1 MPLIKFN
8 RGGRNSP
15 PNGGALS
22 IASDQDILHF
32 LDPQGK
38 SKYVDAST
46 AIKNSDIY
54 SIVFQL
60 SSDLAN
66 GTLKASQPRAQG
78 ILDNPSSTSNAHAFW
93 QSMYTQL
100 LLGGEAFA
108 YRWRNRNGTDKTW
121 EYLRPSQVQPF
132 LLENGNGLIYNINF
146 DEPNVGI
153 MEAVP
158 QTNVIHI
165 RLASQNGGKTGISP
179 LQSLVNELQIKDKS
193 DELTL
198 SALARSL
205 IAPGVLKIQGGGLL
219 NATEK
224 ASRSRQFMKQSESSK
239 NGPIV
244 LDDLED
250 YTPLEIKSNVAQL
263 LSQVSWT
270 SAQIAKVYGVSDA
283 MLNGTG
289 DQQSSID
296 MIAGQ
301 YIRSLNRFASAIE
314 SELRNKLGSN
324 VHLDLR
330 SSIDPLGDSLA
341 SRIDTLQKDGTLAQN
356 QAQYVLKQFG
366 YLPDDLPEAKVAQTQ
381 AKPVQVISTKGG
393 ADSEEDDD

>member
-1 MPLIKFN
+1 MPLLRFN
-8 RGGRNSP
+8 RVGRNSP
-15 PNGGALS
+15 PSGTALS
-22 IASDQDILHF
+22 IADDQDILHF
-32 LDPQGK
+32 LDQQGNN
-38 SKYVDAST
+38 KYVDAST
-46 AIKNSDIY
+46 ALQNSDIY

-60 SSDLAN
+60 SSDLAS
-66 GTLKASQPRAQG
+66 GTLKATQPRAQG
-78 ILDNPSSTSNAHAFW
+78 ILDNPSATSNAHSFW
-93 QSMYTQL
+93 QSMYAQL

-121 EYLRPSQVQPF
+121 EYLRPSQIQPF
-132 LLENGNGLIYNINF
+132 LLADGNGLIYNINF
-146 DEPNVGI
+146 DEPEVGV

-158 QTNVIHI
+158 QNDVIHI

-179 LQSLVNELQIKDKS
+179 LQSLVNELEIKDRS
-193 DELTL
+193 DQLTL

-205 IAPGVLKIQGGGLL
+205 IAPGILKIKNGGLL
-219 NATEK
+219 SAKDK
-224 ASRSRQFMKQSESSK
+224 ASRARQFMKQTDHSE

-244 LDDLED
+244 MDDLED

-283 MLNGTG
+283 VLNGTG
-289 DQQSSID
+289 DQQSSVD

-301 YIRSLNRFASAIE
+301 YIRSLNRFATAIE
-314 SELRNKLGSN
+314 SELKNKLGSN
-324 VHLDLR
+324 IHLDLR

-341 SRIDTLQKDGTLAQN
+341 SRVDTLQKNGTLAQN
-356 QAQYVLKQFG
+356 QAQYVLKKFG
-366 YLPDDLPEAKVAQTQ
+366 YLPDDLPEAKAEQTQ
-381 AKPVQVISTKGG
+381 VKPVQVISTKGG

>member
-1 MPLIKFN
+1 MPLFKFN
-8 RGGRNSP
+8 RINGRNSP
-15 PNGGALS
+15 PSGQAMA
-22 IASDQDILHF
+22 IADDQDILHF
-32 LDPQGK
+32 LDPSGT
-38 SKYVDAST
+38 SKYIDATT
-46 AIKNSDIY
+46 ALQNSDIY

-78 ILDNPSSTSNAHAFW
+78 ILDSPTSTSNAHAFW
-93 QSMYTQL
+93 QSMYAQL

-132 LLENGNGLIYNINF
+132 LLENGQGLVYNVNF
-146 DEPNVGI
+146 DEPEVGV

-158 QTNVIHI
+158 QTNIIHI
-165 RLASQNGGKTGISP
+165 RLASQNGGKTGVSP
-179 LQSLVNELQIKDKS
+179 LQSLVTELQIKDKS
-193 DELTL
+193 DQLTL
-198 SALARSL
+198 SALAQSIL
-205 IAPGVLKIQGGGLL
+205 APGILKIQGGGLL
-219 NATEK
+219 NAKDK
-224 ASRSRQFMKQSESSK
+224 ASRSRQFVKQTADSK

-263 LSQVSWT
+263 LNQVSWT
-270 SAQIAKVYGVSDA
+270 SAQIAKVYGVSDS

-289 DQQSSID
+289 DQQSSVD

-301 YIRSLNRFASAIE
+301 YIRSLNRFAAAIE
-314 SELRNKLGSN
+314 SELRNKLSAD

-341 SRIDTLQKDGTLAQN
+341 SRIDTLQKDGTLAPN
-356 QAQYVLKQFG
+356 QAQHILQQFG
-366 YLPDDLPEAKVAQTQ
+366 YLPDDLPEPKFINHTA
-381 AKPVQVISTKGG
+381 KGG
-393 ADSEEDDD
+393 VNDDEETGSQR